1 METLYSLAC
10 CSPLEAKRA
19 PSGIASDPIKT
30 HRSAAGPNTPMACA
44 PSRRWRVDHEILDE
58 ISPRDAIRG
67 KPRETCPDARRRLG
81 RRSARRFLHAAHT
94 RDRANVRAATT
105 RRSGR
110 KHHGNLSHFL
120 GFQPCGQPQPSWVW
134 WGAAPRR
141 SARTYQHRRAGRR
154 RCQWPFHPPVGAV
167 RRRSRSRN
175 GPRVCCFPV
184 TCCCGGRRPA
194 ARASRFRN
202 RSKWSSR
209 I

>member
-10 CSPLEAKRA
+10 CSPLEGTRA
-19 PSGIASDPIKT
+19 PSGIAPDPIKT

-58 ISPRDAIRG
+58 ISPQDAIRG

-110 KHHGNLSHFL
+110 KHHGNISWASNHAGSRNHPGCGGVQRREGRHGLINTGGRGDVAVSGRSTRQWAPCVGVPEAATAP
-120 GFQPCGQPQPSWVW
+120 GFVVS
-134 WGAAPRR
+134 R
-141 SARTYQHRRAGRR
+141 SLVVAEGVGRPPGRR
-154 RCQWPFHPPVGAV
+154 GSA
-167 RRRSRSRN
+167 
-175 GPRVCCFPV
+175 
-184 TCCCGGRRPA
+184 TE
-194 ARASRFRN
+194 ASGQVE
-202 RSKWSSR
+202 SD
-209 I
+209 